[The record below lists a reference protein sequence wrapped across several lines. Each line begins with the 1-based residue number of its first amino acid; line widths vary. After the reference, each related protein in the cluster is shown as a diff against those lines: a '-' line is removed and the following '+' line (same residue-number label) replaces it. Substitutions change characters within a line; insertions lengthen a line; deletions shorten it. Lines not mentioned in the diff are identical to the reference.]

1 MSRKK
6 RPKAPNP
13 FQQAVLNTPGLGGGT
28 YCPGLRALTNKHR
41 ARVKPGEVQILGS
54 VNIEQ
59 ALHQCYPNKPIWDY
73 AIGVQKGNKP
83 YAIWVEVHPAN
94 TSNVSEV
101 LLKLRWLKE
110 WLSSRA
116 TQLHA
121 LTPLQKAYH
130 WIATNEVGISLN
142 SPQARQLAKAGMT
155 MPRRV
160 LILDELSL

>member
-1 MSRKK
+1 MSGKK
-6 RPKAPNP
+6 RRKIPNAFQKA
-13 FQQAVLNTPGLGGGT
+13 VSDTPDLGKHAYRAGLK
-28 YCPGLRALTNKHR
+28 ALTAAHR
-41 ARVKPGEVQILGS
+41 KRIQQGEARILGS
-54 VNIEQ
+54 INLDG
-59 ALHQCYPNKPIWDY
+59 ALCQRYPNEPRWDY
-73 AIGVQKGNKP
+73 GIGIQKGSKP
-83 YAIWVEVHPAN
+83 FAIWVEVHPAS

-101 LLKLRWLKE
+101 LSKLRWLKE

-160 LILDELSL
+160 LNLDELSL

>member
-13 FQQAVLNTPGLGGGT
+13 FQQAVLNTPGPGRGA

-59 ALHQCYPNKPIWDY
+59 ALHQRYPNKPIWDY

-101 LLKLRWLKE
+101 LSKLRWLKE

>member
-13 FQQAVLNTPGLGGGT
+13 FQQAVLNTPGLGGGA

-59 ALHQCYPNKPIWDY
+59 ALHQRYPNKPLWDY

-101 LLKLRWLKE
+101 LSKLRWLKE
-110 WLSSRA
+110 WLNSQA
-116 TQLHA
+116 LQLLK
-121 LTPLQKAYH
+121 LTPEQEAYH
-130 WIATNEVGISLN
+130 WVATNGVHIARTT
-142 SPQARQLAKAGMT
+142 PQAHQLAQAGLT
-155 MPRRV
+155 MPHEV
-160 LILDELSL
+160 LKLNELEL

>member
-13 FQQAVLNTPGLGGGT
+13 FQQAVLNTPGLGGGA

-54 VNIEQ
+54 VNIGQ
-59 ALHQCYPNKPIWDY
+59 ALHQRYPNKPLWDY
-73 AIGVQKGNKP
+73 AIGFQKGNKP

-101 LLKLRWLKE
+101 LSKLRWLKE

-121 LTPLQKAYH
+121 LIP
-130 WIATNEVGISLN
+130 IAWSEFTNRVYSCLPYTQEDYLCADEN
-142 SPQARQLAKAGMT
+142 S
-155 MPRRV
+155 
-160 LILDELSL
+160 

>member
-1 MSRKK
+1 MSGKK
-6 RPKAPNP
+6 RRKIPNAFQKA
-13 FQQAVLNTPGLGGGT
+13 VSDTPALGKHAYHAGLK
-28 YCPGLRALTNKHR
+28 ALTAAHR
-41 ARVKPGEVQILGS
+41 KRIQQGEARILGS
-54 VNIEQ
+54 INLDG
-59 ALHQCYPNKPIWDY
+59 ALCQRYPNEPRWDY
-73 AIGVQKGNKP
+73 GIGIQKGSKP
-83 YAIWVEVHPAN
+83 FAIWVEVHPAS

-101 LLKLRWLKE
+101 LSKLRWLKE

-155 MPRRV
+155 MLRRV
-160 LILDELSL
+160 LNLDELSL